1 MVYHLTMKRVLIPT
15 DFSSDSFNTID
26 HVLKLLRFSNY
37 SSYILLLNTYLI
49 PSTTYPD
56 KVIEM
61 NDQIKQISE
70 MNLKKE
76 LIKAQVLSSNQL
88 ISIETSS
95 RMGTLYNVISELTKN
110 EKFDI
115 VAMGKDGG
123 KHIQKVSETLKRL
136 GGPTLLVGSNTSRVY
151 NT

>member
-1 MVYHLTMKRVLIPT
+1 MKRVLIPT